1 MHMCAKSSFPF
12 SRLEHRLSFLGIAV
26 LLAAVLTIGACS
38 TEEAGTDTAN
48 EAKVPLSGTF
58 PSIEALAEE
67 ILLGIEANDF
77 EALIGLALSKAEY
90 RDYVWPQLPASRP
103 GTNLTV
109 DYTYQGL
116 RTKSFHA
123 LRFTLEEHGGRKYE
137 LLGVEFAG
145 ETTDYNTYR
154 VFRDA
159 RVLVRN
165 EEGNEGYLDLFGSV
179 MEYRGQYKLFSFVTD

>member
-1 MHMCAKSSFPF
+1 
-12 SRLEHRLSFLGIAV
+12 LLFLAV
-26 LLAAVLTIGACS
+26 LLALPALGSCA
-38 TEEAGTDTAN
+38 AN
-48 EAKVPLSGTF
+48 EPGSSKNQVDEPKVPLSGTF
-58 PSIEALAEE
+58 TSIEALAEE

-116 RTKSFHA
+116 RTKSVHA

-179 MEYRGQYKLFSFVTD
+179 MEYQGQYKLFSFVTD